1 MIFMSDGKQPG
12 LGVRNIVSG
21 GAIALSVSLSGAL
34 IGYLS
39 QILLARW
46 LGVEQYGVLAFVLAV
61 VSVLTLLAGMGLPSA
76 SIRFIPQYLSTDNAG
91 CLRGFTSWSRKMVI
105 LGGVGLGLLMLLIGW
120 GASFYGYAY
129 ADAFMAAAG
138 LGVVSPLLALF
149 VQWARAERRILL
161 STGTEQLLRPGV
173 FIVLVTSV
181 HYLFPVGLNVP
192 VVLFINVMAIL
203 AAIVLLGVRL
213 GGGPEQHPGAA
224 AAVQKAPEWLGVS
237 LPLMLISALHL
248 VMVNSDVIMIGL
260 MVGAPEAGIYSAAS
274 KLSNLVSFIL
284 VAGNMLAAPAYAGL
298 YARDKP
304 EEMQKIARVLAH
316 LMFWPSLIICITL
329 LVSGRWFLSLFG
341 MEFEE
346 ARGALYILITG
357 QLFNVGFGSVGYL
370 TDLTGDHHGGL
381 FVRACTV
388 VLNLLL
394 NALLIPV
401 YGIPG
406 AAVAT
411 AVSMIA
417 WNAWLYMRV
426 VKRTGVHASILFAI
440 R

>member
-1 MIFMSDGKQPG
+1 MVFMSGGKQPG
-12 LGVRNIVSG
+12 LGVRSIVSG
-21 GAIALSVSLSGAL
+21 GAMALSVYLSGAL
-34 IGYLS
+34 VGYLS

-76 SIRFIPQYLSTDNAG
+76 SIRFIPQYLSTGNTDG
-91 CLRGFTSWSRKMVI
+91 LRGFTGWSRKMVI
-105 LGGVGLGLLMLLIGW
+105 LGGVGLGFLMLLTGW
-120 GASFYGYAY
+120 VSSFYDYAY

-138 LGVVSPLLALF
+138 LGIVSPLFALF

-161 STGTEQLLRPGV
+161 STGTEQLLRPGI
-173 FIVLVTSV
+173 FIALVAAA
-181 HYLFPVGLNVP
+181 HYLLPVGLGVP
-192 VVLFINVMAIL
+192 VVIFSNVVAIL

-213 GGGPEQHPGAA
+213 DSYTKQNPGITGGA
-224 AAVQKAPEWLGVS
+224 QKAPEWLGVS
-237 LPLMLISALHL
+237 LPLMLISASHL

-274 KLSNLVSFIL
+274 KLSSLVSFIL

-298 YARDKP
+298 YAQDKP
-304 EEMQKIARVLAH
+304 EEMQNIARVLAH
-316 LMFWPSLIICITL
+316 LMFWPSLILCGAL

-341 MEFEE
+341 MEFEA
-346 ARGALYILITG
+346 ARGALYILVIG

-381 FVRACTV
+381 FVRVCTV
-388 VLNLLL
+388 LLNLLL
-394 NALLIPV
+394 NALLIPL